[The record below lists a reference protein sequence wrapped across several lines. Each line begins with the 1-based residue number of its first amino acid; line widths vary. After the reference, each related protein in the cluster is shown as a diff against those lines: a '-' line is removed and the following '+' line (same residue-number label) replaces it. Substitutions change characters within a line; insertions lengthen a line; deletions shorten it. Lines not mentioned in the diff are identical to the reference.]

1 MVFIKKNA
9 AELQTQEIEIHKALK
24 SWYMTPGIPREL
36 RKSKT
41 EAVQV
46 VLEVLE
52 RRRGAETHSRLSVV
66 GHDADDDAPE
76 HRGG

>member
-1 MVFIKKNA
+1 MVFMKKNGV
-9 AELQTQEIEIHKALK
+9 ELQTQEIEIHKALK
-24 SWYMTPGIPREL
+24 SWYMTPGIQRAL
-36 RKSKT
+36 RKRET

-66 GHDADDDAPE
+66 ESGH
-76 HRGG
+76 GG